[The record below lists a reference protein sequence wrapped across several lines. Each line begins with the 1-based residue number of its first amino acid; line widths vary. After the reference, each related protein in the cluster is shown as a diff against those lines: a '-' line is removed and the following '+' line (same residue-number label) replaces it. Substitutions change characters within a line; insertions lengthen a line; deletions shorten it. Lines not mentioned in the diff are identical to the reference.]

1 MRVKVIR
8 VSPYLQSMIDE
19 MWKRQPRATKR
30 ELEEKIVNYVIT
42 AEEAWIEEDPP
53 WRPEPT
59 KPISYLLSG
68 KTVTT
73 YHTGV
78 TETTIELSEEGKRA
92 LTVPEG
98 AFGSRRR

>member
-8 VSPYLQSMIDE
+8 VSPYFQSMIE
-19 MWKRQPRATKR
+19 ELQWCLPLAEKSHLEKKIANYILTTPMEYVEEPNPAPPPRKV
-30 ELEEKIVNYVIT
+30 LSPLI
-42 AEEAWIEEDPP
+42 
-53 WRPEPT
+53 
-59 KPISYLLSG
+59 SG